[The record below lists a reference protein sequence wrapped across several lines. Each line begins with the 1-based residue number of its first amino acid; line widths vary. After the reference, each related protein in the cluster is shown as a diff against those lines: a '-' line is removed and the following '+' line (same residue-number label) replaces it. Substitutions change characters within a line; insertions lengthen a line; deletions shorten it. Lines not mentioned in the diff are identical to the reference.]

1 LVVPIPAFSNYTQ
14 VKHLLQRAMCSTEED
29 KDEMIR
35 GRKPRPASSC
45 CKCDSPP
52 FVRIRRG
59 DPFCKSC
66 FDTFVLHKFRQGL
79 GKTKI
84 LYPDERVVLD
94 LSGNLPSMTMLQ
106 LMSSAYDK
114 AAHKKMTAVPLGVI
128 IDESNLY
135 DVGESVVPSVLRT
148 IKSCTD
154 MPIITFIV
162 PYEMILLEDFE
173 SRLGQFYAQH
183 TNDDVVDFNEV
194 TDISDLTAK
203 ARLLLS
209 NVDNLTAREDL
220 HTSLRMQ
227 LLYRMAKVL
236 NSCKIMLTQTSV
248 ELASHL
254 LTTISVGKGSSIPFE
269 TSYLDKRMADV
280 TFINCMRDFTPKECA
295 YYLKLKGVTPLTV
308 IQPGTLCDPYVGSI
322 SRLTSTFV
330 SGLQQDFPSTVS
342 TILRTGNKLGATR
355 GKASCMIC
363 LVPLTS
369 GKYREGDEY
378 CNGCMISLS
387 EAKRSVDLLPA
398 FTKRCTEESVLNE
411 FLIDETDR

>member
-1 LVVPIPAFSNYTQ
+1 
-14 VKHLLQRAMCSTEED
+14 MCSTEED

-35 GRKPRPASSC
+35 GRKPQPAITC
-45 CKCDSPP
+45 CKCESPP

-59 DPFCKSC
+59 DPFCKAC

-94 LSGNLPSMTMLQ
+94 LSGNLSSMTMLQ

-114 AAHKKMTAVPLGVI
+114 AAHKKMTAVPLVVI

-135 DVGESVVPSVLRT
+135 DVGESVVPALLRT

-154 MPIITFIV
+154 MPITTFIV

-173 SRLGQFYAQH
+173 TRFGKFYAQH
-183 TNDDVVDFNEV
+183 NTDNVVDFNEV

-203 ARLLLS
+203 SKLLLS
-209 NVDNLTAREDL
+209 NIDNLTAREDL
-220 HTSLRMQ
+220 HRSLRIQ
-227 LLYRMAKVL
+227 LLYRMAKLL

-248 ELASHL
+248 ELAAHL
-254 LTTISVGKGSSIPFE
+254 LTTLSVGKGSSIPFE
-269 TSYLDKRMADV
+269 TSYLDTRTKDV

-295 YYLKLKGVTPLTV
+295 YYLKLKGVAPLTV

-330 SGLQQDFPSTVS
+330 SGLQADFPSTVS
-342 TILRTGNKLGATR
+342 TILRTGNKLGATY
-355 GKASCMIC
+355 GTASCLIC
-363 LVPLTS
+363 MVPLTS
-369 GKYREGDEY
+369 SKYEEGDEY
-378 CNGCMISLS
+378 CNGCMVTLS
-387 EAKRSVDLLPA
+387 EAQRSINLLPS
-398 FTKRCTEESVLNE
+398 FTKRCTEEEVLNE
-411 FLIDETDR
+411 YLIDETER